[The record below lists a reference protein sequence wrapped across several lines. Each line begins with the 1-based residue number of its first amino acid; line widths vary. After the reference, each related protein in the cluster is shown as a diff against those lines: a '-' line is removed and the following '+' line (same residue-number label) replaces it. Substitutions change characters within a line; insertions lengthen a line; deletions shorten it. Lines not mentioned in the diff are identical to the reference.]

1 MRPSLSQLCTSAAP
15 IVQSSNALIGALGRS
30 AEQIGVSD
38 ESRQV
43 TTKLAENLVRLRREQ
58 ESASDVKRAERMLQT
73 NLKMETTMAAAQTA
87 RGVADAISALAAY
100 HADVAA
106 ALDGAARA
114 ADEAARALL
123 EQVHLIPQLWLSF
136 HLVGCDC

>member
-1 MRPSLSQLCTSAAP
+1 
-15 IVQSSNALIGALGRS
+15 
-30 AEQIGVSD
+30 
-38 ESRQV
+38 
-43 TTKLAENLVRLRREQ
+43 
-58 ESASDVKRAERMLQT
+58 
-73 NLKMETTMAAAQTA
+73 MAAAQTA

-123 EQVHLIPQLWLSF
+123 EQVHLIPQHWLSF